1 MKKHYLLAITV
12 LAFQGLTIAQTPC
25 DAGRY
30 STELFPTVDVTTD
43 INFGQNSNWDSSSEV
58 LDLDFYEP
66 SGDTETKR
74 PLIIWAHGG
83 SFIGG
88 TKTDP
93 DVVELSNRFA
103 KRGYVCASIDYRV
116 FFFPFDSVNAV
127 KAVVRAVQDMKAA
140 IRFFYKDA
148 ATDDFYGIDTNN
160 IFIGGSSAGAITA
173 LHTAYFDKE
182 CEIENYM
189 TVAELDALGGA
200 EGTSGNPGYS
210 SNVQGVI
217 NLCGALASYGYIEA
231 GDVPVCSLHGDND
244 LTVPYN
250 RGIAEVSSIPIM
262 YLDGSRMIHEQA
274 AAVGVQ
280 SNLYTHYNTGHSPYF
295 ASASHMDT
303 TVNFV
308 RDFLVD
314 ILGCSETPLQVANI
328 PSGIADFYTLT
339 FCGLDI
345 NDAKIELVDNP
356 FPNPSADQITINLK
370 ENISVER
377 IEIVDLSGRSVSILD
392 PSVSSHVIS
401 KNTVGSGTYMLR
413 VITTN
418 GQTSTSKIIFN

>member
-30 STELFPTVDVTTD
+30 STEIFSTVDVTSN
-43 INFGQNSNWDSSSEV
+43 INFGQNLTWDSNVEN

-66 SGDTETKR
+66 NGDTETKR

-88 TKTDP
+88 TKVDP

-103 KRGYVCASIDYRV
+103 KRGYACASIDYRV

-148 ATDDFYGIDTNN
+148 ATTDFYGIDTNK
-160 IFIGGSSAGAITA
+160 IFIGGSSAGAVTA
-173 LHTAYFDKE
+173 LHAAYFDKE

-189 TVAELDALGGA
+189 TIAELNTLGGI

-217 NLCGALASYGYIEA
+217 SLAGALASYGYLEA
-231 GDVPVCSLHGDND
+231 GDVPVCSLHGDD
-244 LTVPYN
+244 DGTVPYG
-250 RGIAEVSSIPIM
+250 RDYASVSGIPM
-262 YLDGSRMIHEQA
+262 LYMDGSRMIDEQA
-274 AAVGVQ
+274 AAIGVQ
-280 SNLYTHYNTGHSPYF
+280 SNLYTHYGAGHAPY
-295 ASASHMDT
+295 ATSAAYMDT

-308 RDFLVD
+308 RDFLID
-314 ILGCSETPLQVANI
+314 LLGCTETPLQVANT
-328 PSGIADFYTLT
+328 PSGPADLYTIP
-339 FCGLDI
+339 FCGLDV
-345 NDAKIELVDNP
+345 NDAKVDLIDSP
-356 FPNPSADQITINLK
+356 FPNPSTDQITINLK
-370 ENISVER
+370 ENISVES

-392 PSVSSHVIS
+392 PSLSSHLIR

-413 VITTN
+413 VIASN
-418 GQTSTSKIIFN
+418 GQISTSKIIFN